1 MHAFHEAKELIEKE
15 VKKIVDKGSLTP
27 TELESIKCA
36 AETYDKIEQMEMRK
50 EMGMDEGYSDRRG
63 GRMSRDYGRSMN
75 MMRDPYYPMP
85 MDRSYADQ
93 SYGGRSYDDRGMS
106 RTSDVSRTIDVLES
120 MLRTAGSEKERR
132 AIENHIE
139 ELRR

>member
-36 AETYDKIEQMEMRK
+36 AETYDIIDAMEQRK
-50 EMGMDEGYSDRRG
+50 EMGMDEGYSDRRY

-75 MMRDPYYPMP
+75 MMRDPYYPMDRSYD
-85 MDRSYADQ
+85 DRSYA
-93 SYGGRSYDDRGMS
+93 DRGMS
-106 RTSDVSRTIDVLES
+106 RTSDVDRTIDVLES
-120 MLRTAGSEKERR
+120 MLHTAGSEKERR
-132 AIENHIE
+132 AIMNHIE

>member
-1 MHAFHEAKELIEKE
+1 MHVFHEAKELIEKE
-15 VKKIVDKGSLTP
+15 VKKMVDKGSLTP
-27 TELESIKCA
+27 TELETLKCA
-36 AETYDKIEQMEMRK
+36 AETYEFIDGMEQRK
-50 EMGMDEGYSDRRG
+50 EMGMDEGYSDRR
-63 GRMSRDYGRSMN
+63 YGRSMN

-93 SYGGRSYDDRGMS
+93 SYGGRSYADRGMS
-106 RTSDVSRTIDVLES
+106 RTSDVGRTIDVLES
-120 MLRTAGSEKERR
+120 MLRTANSEKERR

>member
-15 VKKIVDKGSLTP
+15 VKKLVDKGSLSP
-27 TELESIKCA
+27 TELESLYCA
-36 AETYDKIEQMEMRK
+36 AKTYEKIEEMEMHK

-63 GRMSRDYGRSMN
+63 GRASRNYDRSMN
-75 MMRDPYYPMP
+75 MMRDPYRMMP
-85 MDRSYADQ
+85 MDYSYAEQSYDGRSYA
-93 SYGGRSYDDRGMS
+93 DRGMS
-106 RTSDVSRTIDVLES
+106 RTGDVARTIDVLES